1 MDFLFPLLIL
11 ALLVPM
17 FLGMRRQKKAMA
29 EASALQ
35 DSLQIGDR
43 ILTTAGLHGTVAG
56 LADDSM
62 DLEIAPGVIT
72 TWSRAVVR
80 ERLVDED
87 VSDDDVSDQDA
98 SDQDGDIEREAI
110 EENASSAVE
119 HGSDEESSTSTKK

>member
-29 EASALQ
+29 EAAALQ
-35 DSLQIGDR
+35 DSLQVGDR

-56 LADDSM
+56 LTDTTM
-62 DLEIAPGVIT
+62 DLEIAPGVVT

-80 ERLVDED
+80 EHLVDED
-87 VSDDDVSDQDA
+87 SEEQDDSDTAAGTV
-98 SDQDGDIEREAI
+98 I

-119 HGSDEESSTSTKK
+119 YGSDAGNSRSAK